1 MRHVSCRSVLQVS
14 ALQWAHMRHV
24 SCRSVLQ
31 VSALHSAQRAL
42 VADGS
47 FDSDAL
53 GALVDLVQGALQ
65 THL

>member
-1 MRHVSCRSVLQVS
+1 MST
-14 ALQWAHMRHV
+14 
-24 SCRSVLQ
+24 LQ

-53 GALVDLVQGALQ
+53 GALVDLVQGALR